1 MRCNFAGARHETQ
14 RSWIWFCLF
23 LLYVGSR
30 FAAAAESIS
39 LVPNPFSPFVIAS
52 AEGNTEPGL
61 AVRLLPDSDSLAF
74 VRLHVFA
81 LDGTPVRDLSAGMW
95 IDPAGTSVYWDG
107 KDNDGH
113 WVRNGRYVLVVQRSY
128 NAADRPR
135 RVSRHSVVLFK

>member
-1 MRCNFAGARHETQ
+1 MPCKFLSSKRSVIHSWVFQCLLFVFAGMG
-14 RSWIWFCLF
+14 L
-23 LLYVGSR
+23 G
-30 FAAAAESIS
+30 AANDSVS

-61 AVRLLPDSDSLAF
+61 AIRLLPDVDSLDF
-74 VRLHVFA
+74 VRLRLFA
-81 LDGTPVRDLSAGMW
+81 LDGTPVRDLSTGMW
-95 IDPAGTSVYWDG
+95 VDAAGVSVYWDG

-113 WVRNGRYVLVVQRSY
+113 LARNGRYVLVVQRSY